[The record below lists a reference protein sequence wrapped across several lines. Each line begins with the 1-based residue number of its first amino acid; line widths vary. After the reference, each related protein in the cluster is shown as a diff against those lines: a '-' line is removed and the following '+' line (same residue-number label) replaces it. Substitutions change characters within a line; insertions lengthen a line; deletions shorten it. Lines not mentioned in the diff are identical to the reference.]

1 MHHREIENSAF
12 LKTNTCVGFI
22 VTPAKNVPISF
33 FFFFER
39 IIIKKTLS
47 QQCLPRIPACLW
59 TNSVKSGGRFKSGV
73 MHTSGALQ
81 VGQKK

>member
-33 FFFFER
+33 FFFLKE
-39 IIIKKTLS
+39 LS
-47 QQCLPRIPACLW
+47 
-59 TNSVKSGGRFKSGV
+59 
-73 MHTSGALQ
+73 
-81 VGQKK
+81 